1 MFRKPWNAN
10 KDGALETVMREYDD
24 EVVDAVEEEVI
35 DTEMM
40 EEANES
46 N

>member
-1 MFRKPWNAN
+1 
-10 KDGALETVMREYDD
+10 MREYDD

-46 N
+46 NWWRFWICV